1 MKKEYILY
9 WNEQPIGKSASYDR
23 LVSNAN
29 DCKWYDCYTGS
40 IPGKYT
46 VKSTNS
52 EEILYTI

>member
-29 DCKWYDCYTGS
+29 DCVFYDLYTGS
-40 IPGKYT
+40 KPGKYS
-46 VKSTNS
+46 VKCSNS
-52 EEILYTI
+52 EEVLYTI

>member
-9 WNEQPIGKSASYDR
+9 WNEQPIGKSACYDR

-29 DCKWYDCYTGS
+29 DCVFYDLYTGS
-40 IPGKYT
+40 VPGKYT
-46 VKSTNS
+46 VKCNNS